1 MYLLNAAASVR
12 LCVETEVY
20 FQDFEKENAAASV
33 RLCVE
38 TATAKS
44 AVREIAKQPPSRG
57 CVLKPAQLL
66 KYSAYLV
73 AAAFAWLCVET
84 ILHVYLYSG
93 FFAAAFARL
102 CVETAK
108 ARNVTQYLKKN

>member
-38 TATAKS
+38 TQT
-44 AVREIAKQPPSRG
+44 REKTDLVGMQPPSRG
-57 CVLKPAQLL
+57 CVLKLYFVINKFFRKMQPPSRGCVL
-66 KYSAYLV
+66 KRAFFNQFL
-73 AAAFAWLCVET
+73 AA
-84 ILHVYLYSG
+84 
-93 FFAAAFARL
+93 
-102 CVETAK
+102 
-108 ARNVTQYLKKN
+108 

>member
-38 TATAKS
+38 TQT
-44 AVREIAKQPPSRG
+44 REKTDLVGMQPPSRG
-57 CVLKPAQLL
+57 CVLK
-66 KYSAYLV
+66 
-73 AAAFAWLCVET
+73 
-84 ILHVYLYSG
+84 H
-93 FFAAAFARL
+93 
-102 CVETAK
+102 
-108 ARNVTQYLKKN
+108 